1 MSIKRR
7 SWEESDRW
15 KDQALHLKPLSRR
28 QLLRAS
34 TMLGIAFMRQE
45 ARSAN
50 FPDKPIK
57 IVLPFASGGTAD
69 VVARLLATKL
79 QERLGQPVIVE
90 ARAGANGIIGADFV
104 AKAPADGYTLL
115 LNSSAQALNESL
127 YKKLPYDPRAAF
139 VPVAQAVPPVPFVV
153 AVHSSVPATNMKEL
167 IAWGKA
173 NPGVLSYGSA
183 GIGSTL
189 HLGSEMLAHAAGIKV
204 LHVPYKGAAPALT
217 DLAGGQIKMMINSYG
232 VLLPF
237 VKDGKIRVLAQTG
250 ASRSPL
256 IPDLPTVSESAL
268 AGFDF
273 TSWYGLYA
281 PAATPRDVVNLL
293 NGASQWAM
301 SQADVAPKL
310 ALLGATAPERLSPEG
325 FAQFHRQSAERF
337 AVLVKGAGLV
347 MDAGT

>member
-1 MSIKRR
+1 MTDTSTPTTSKGMKRR
-7 SWEESDRW
+7 T
-15 KDQALHLKPLSRR
+15 
-28 QLLRAS
+28 LLLAATLPFAQFARA
-34 TMLGIAFMRQE
+34 A
-45 ARSAN
+45 AY
-50 FPDKPIK
+50 PDKPIK

-104 AKAPADGYTLL
+104 ARAPADGYTLL

-139 VPVAQAVPPVPFVV
+139 APVAQAVPPVPFVL
-153 AVHSSVPATNMKEL
+153 AVHSSVPASSMKEL
-167 IAWGKA
+167 VAWGKA
-173 NPGVLSYGSA
+173 NPGALTYGSA
-183 GIGSTL
+183 GVGSTL
-189 HLGSEMLAHAAGIKV
+189 HLGTEMLAHAAGIKV

-237 VKDGKIRVLAQTG
+237 VKEGKIKLIAQTG

-256 IPDLPTVSESAL
+256 IPDLPTVSETGL

-281 PAATPRDVVNLL
+281 PAATPRDVIALL
-293 NGASQWAM
+293 NSATQWAM

-310 ALLGATAPERLSPEG
+310 ALLGATTPDRLSPEA

-347 MDAGT
+347 MDAGI

>member
-1 MSIKRR
+1 MTNTSTPQRTLKRR
-7 SWEESDRW
+7 TLILAGVLPFA
-15 KDQALHLKPLSRR
+15 QFA
-28 QLLRAS
+28 RAA
-34 TMLGIAFMRQE
+34 GYPE
-45 ARSAN
+45 
-50 FPDKPIK
+50 KPIR

-104 AKAPADGYTLL
+104 AKARADGYTLL

-139 VPVAQAVPPVPFVV
+139 APVAQAVPPVPFVI
-153 AVHSSVPATNMKEL
+153 AVHSSVPASNMKEL
-167 IAWGKA
+167 VAWAKA
-173 NPGVLSYGSA
+173 NPGALTYGSA
-183 GIGSTL
+183 GVGSTL
-189 HLGSEMLAHAAGIKV
+189 HLGTEMLAHAAGIKV

-217 DLAGGQIKMMINSYG
+217 DLAGGQIRMMINSYG

-237 VKDGKIRVLAQTG
+237 VKDGKIKLIAQTG
-250 ASRSPL
+250 ANRSPL
-256 IPDLPTVSESAL
+256 IADLPTVSE
-268 AGFDF
+268 AGLPGFEF

-281 PAATPRDVVNLL
+281 PAATPRDVINML
-293 NGASQWAM
+293 NSATQWAM
-301 SQADVAPKL
+301 SQPDVAPKL

>member
-1 MSIKRR
+1 MTNTSTTQPGVKRR
-7 SWEESDRW
+7 TLLLAG
-15 KDQALHLKPLSRR
+15 ALPLAQFAHAAGYPEKPVR
-28 QLLRAS
+28 
-34 TMLGIAFMRQE
+34 
-45 ARSAN
+45 
-50 FPDKPIK
+50 

-127 YKKLPYDPRAAF
+127 YKKLPYEPRAAF
-139 VPVAQAVPPVPFVV
+139 VPVAQAVPPVPFAV

-173 NPGVLSYGSA
+173 NPGALSYGSA

-189 HLGSEMLAHAAGIKV
+189 HLGTEMLAHAAGIKV

-237 VKDGKIRVLAQTG
+237 VKDAKIRVLAQTG

-256 IPDLPTVSESAL
+256 IPDLPTVSESGTPGL
-268 AGFDF
+268 VGFDF

-281 PAATPRDVVNLL
+281 PAATPRDLVNLL
-293 NGASQWAM
+293 NSASQWAM
-301 SQADVAPKL
+301 SQPDVAPKL

-337 AVLVKGAGLV
+337 AMLVKGAGLV